1 MTDTIIEG
9 SATEVKPDASASS
22 TGNAKPPQ
30 RRRRAWLAAVAA
42 PLALGAVALTLLP
55 GTETTLTPVTPTAIA
70 SLAPSGAI
78 AARGEITDIFGS
90 KFLVQDGTGRALVE
104 TGREGR
110 GGTLVRTGDTV
121 TVQGRFEEGVLRAR
135 LLTRADGSRLALG
148 PAGAPPP
155 GTLSWAADK
164 IGLVPKPDLAGL
176 TAIVQAAGY
185 ADLRVTGRGP
195 RHLEIAARG
204 QDGREHLLH
213 VGFDGQVRDRRV
225 L

>member
-1 MTDTIIEG
+1 
-9 SATEVKPDASASS
+9 
-22 TGNAKPPQ
+22 
-30 RRRRAWLAAVAA
+30 
-42 PLALGAVALTLLP
+42 
-55 GTETTLTPVTPTAIA
+55 
-70 SLAPSGAI
+70 
-78 AARGEITDIFGS
+78 
-90 KFLVQDGTGRALVE
+90 
-104 TGREGR
+104 
-110 GGTLVRTGDTV
+110 VRTGDTV